1 MPLLLNDKQPLNYSK
16 LFKQEGVEGLY
27 IGIFGGESPSM
38 SPHHP
43 KNAPQSIRGFK
54 SNGTPGWGPYLLGG
68 LESRSLR
75 ELRGEE
81 DVEGRH
87 VEAIHVVRGFKKG
100 WRMLEVEVWEV
111 NLCFRV
117 DLDGSVADS
126 CIICNTF

>member
-1 MPLLLNDKQPLNYSK
+1 M
-16 LFKQEGVEGLY
+16 
-27 IGIFGGESPSM
+27 
-38 SPHHP
+38 
-43 KNAPQSIRGFK
+43 
-54 SNGTPGWGPYLLGG
+54 LGG